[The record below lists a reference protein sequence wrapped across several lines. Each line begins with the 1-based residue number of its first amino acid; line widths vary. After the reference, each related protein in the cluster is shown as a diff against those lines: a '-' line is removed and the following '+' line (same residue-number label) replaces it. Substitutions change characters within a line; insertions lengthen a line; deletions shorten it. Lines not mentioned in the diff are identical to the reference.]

1 MSQRQEICLVCNCG
15 AESCDRCTN
24 QKECRNCNSIGSCCC
39 ANAHVVWHKEQV
51 RNGILLEYFSI
62 GWMSIEVVASI
73 VAGLIVGK
81 SLALLAFG
89 GDSIIEL
96 ISAFA
101 VLSFLKKLNQ
111 GILLNESERTEK
123 IATALLISLI
133 PIILGGAVYSY
144 FLGIK
149 LEATPL
155 GIAVAIGA
163 VIIMPILWIQKKRI
177 GTNGNILPLTIDAVE
192 SATCFFMSIALL
204 GGLLANFFLHITWAD
219 YVATAIIL
227 GFVSLEIKES
237 IAEIR
242 H

>member
-1 MSQRQEICLVCNCG
+1 
-15 AESCDRCTN
+15 
-24 QKECRNCNSIGSCCC
+24 
-39 ANAHVVWHKEQV
+39 
-51 RNGILLEYFSI
+51 
-62 GWMSIEVVASI
+62 MSIEVVASI